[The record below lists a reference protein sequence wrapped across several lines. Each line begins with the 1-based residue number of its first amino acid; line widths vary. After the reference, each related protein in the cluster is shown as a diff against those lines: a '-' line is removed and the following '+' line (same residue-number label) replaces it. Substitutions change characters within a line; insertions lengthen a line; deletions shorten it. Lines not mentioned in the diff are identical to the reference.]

1 MIAGVRGPT
10 NRGEMSQLNGS
21 SGSNPDVAPG
31 KALILIVEDVPVIHD
46 VIELSLRALDAKCE
60 FHTDGTEALEWLET
74 NLPDMVVLDLALP
87 GTDGWAILKHMR
99 AEPRLARIP
108 VVVVTAHGPG
118 IEEDVMELGA
128 NAYLDKP
135 FLPSTLRSIANE
147 LLGRS

>member
-1 MIAGVRGPT
+1 
-10 NRGEMSQLNGS
+10 MSQLNGS
-21 SGSNPDVAPG
+21 SGSSPEATPD

-46 VIELSLRALDAKCE
+46 VIELSLRALDANYE
-60 FHTDGTEALEWLET
+60 FHTDGTAALEWLET

-99 AEPRLARIP
+99 AEPRLISVP

-118 IEEDVMELGA
+118 IEQNVLELGA

-135 FLPSTLRSIANE
+135 FLPSTLRSIAND